1 MAEMEKLIFTARA
14 MGASDIHISQGLPL
28 IMRVNGILTKPPV
41 QFSEAETEQLI
52 LGCVPAQ
59 QRERLS
65 QGLDADFAIQT
76 SDGNRQRVNVF
87 SQQGKLAATIRLLNN
102 TIPSLEELKL
112 PAVLRSLAMEPR
124 GLILVTGPTGSGKST
139 TLAAVIDFIN
149 SNRAEH
155 IITVEDPIEYVYERK
170 LSLIHQREVGVDV
183 VSFASALRSALRE
196 DPDVILVGDE
206 AALSKI

>member
-1 MAEMEKLIFTARA
+1 MGWKLLIQGESFMAEMEKLIFTARA

-28 IMRVNGILTKPPV
+28 IMRVNGILTKPPM

-52 LGCVPAQ
+52 LSCVPAQ

-102 TIPSLEELKL
+102 TIPSLE
-112 PAVLRSLAMEPR
+112 
-124 GLILVTGPTGSGKST
+124 
-139 TLAAVIDFIN
+139 
-149 SNRAEH
+149 
-155 IITVEDPIEYVYERK
+155 
-170 LSLIHQREVGVDV
+170 LSLIHIYDRPG
-183 VSFASALRSALRE
+183 
-196 DPDVILVGDE
+196 
-206 AALSKI
+206 